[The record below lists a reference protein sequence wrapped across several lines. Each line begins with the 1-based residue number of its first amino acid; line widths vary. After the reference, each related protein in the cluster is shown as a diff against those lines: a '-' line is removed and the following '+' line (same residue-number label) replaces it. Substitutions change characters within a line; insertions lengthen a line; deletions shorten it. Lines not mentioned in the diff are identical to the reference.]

1 MPAPLRPILGSV
13 VAFLVVA
20 CSDSSSV
27 TPRPDP
33 HDTGTQPT
41 ATSAADARAP
51 LDSGPALDA
60 AASPS
65 NGGEPIDAAAHDAA
79 SHDAA
84 AHDAASKDATPDDAT
99 AAARPDVPAAATEKA
114 GGALGRVNINLVTGD
129 APYATIDGRVY
140 AAPKPNFNE
149 TWEPTATEGQC
160 QLVERRR
167 VECSEACVAPDSC
180 AEGGLCLQEP
190 ATSDLGQLRVW
201 GLETKALQP
210 FIDLE
215 LLPTGTYVLLR
226 DSLQFPPFDA
236 GDEIVFEASGGASGG
251 AFVVGVQ
258 AIEALELT
266 SEEAVP
272 FEPDTPVTLTW
283 EPGTVETATLSVT
296 VDISFHGG
304 NFGQIRCET
313 EDSGQLT
320 ISAEMVTR
328 LIDLGVA
335 GFPHVELLRRSQAFV
350 NQGGNHIEFN
360 VVSSKF
366 QLLSVPGVR
375 SCTDDDQCEAGE
387 TCQASMCR

>member
-1 MPAPLRPILGSV
+1 MPAPFRPVFGSV
-13 VAFLVVA
+13 VAFFIVA
-20 CSDSSSV
+20 CSDSSQSV
-27 TPRPDP
+27 TPTPDP
-33 HDTGTQPT
+33 QDTGTQPT
-41 ATSAADARAP
+41 ATSAADAGAP
-51 LDSGPALDA
+51 VDSGPALDA
-60 AASPS
+60 GASPS
-65 NGGEPIDAAAHDAA
+65 NGGEPIDAT
-79 SHDAA
+79 S
-84 AHDAASKDATPDDAT
+84 DDAT
-99 AAARPDVPAAATEKA
+99 VHDADANDAAAAARPDVPAAATEKA

-149 TWEPTATEGQC
+149 TWEPTATEGPC

-167 VECSEACVAPDSC
+167 VECSEACVAPASC
-180 AEGGLCLQEP
+180 AEGGLCLAEP
-190 ATSDLGQLRVW
+190 AISDLGRLRAW
-201 GLETKALQP
+201 GVETKGTQP
-210 FIDLE
+210 FIELE
-215 LLPTGTYVLLR
+215 QLPTGTYVLLR
-226 DSLQFPPFDA
+226 DSLQFPPFEA
-236 GDEIVFEASGGASGG
+236 GDEVVFEASGGSVGD
-251 AFVVGVQ
+251 AFVVGVT
-258 AIEALELT
+258 AIEGLELT
-266 SEEAVP
+266 STDAVP
-272 FEPDTPVTLTW
+272 FEPDSPVTLTW
-283 EPGTVETATLSVT
+283 IPGSVDAATMLVT

-304 NFGQIRCET
+304 NFGQIRCQT

-375 SCTDDDQCEAGE
+375 SCTDDDQCEEGE